1 MISNRCKYALKAL
14 IYIARQDKEK
24 SVLSSEI
31 SKDENIPKKF
41 LENILRDLKNAQFL
55 TSKRGARG
63 GYRLNK
69 DPKDVTLIEI
79 IRLMDGPIALLPCVS
94 LMYHQPCDT
103 CFEEESCTIRD
114 VFVEVRD
121 ATLKIYK
128 KTTLASLAREEKKYT
143 FAENI

>member
-14 IYIARQDKEK
+14 IYIAKQDKEK
-24 SVLSSEI
+24 NILSSEI

-55 TSKRGARG
+55 TSRRGAKG

-69 DPKDVTLIEI
+69 DPEKVTLIEV

-94 LMYHQPCDT
+94 IMYHQTCDT
-103 CFEEESCTIRD
+103 CTIRD
-114 VFVEVRD
+114 VFIEVRD
-121 ATLKIYK
+121 ATLEIYR
-128 KTTLASLAREEKKYT
+128 KTTIASLAKKKNT
-143 FAENI
+143 LSL

>member
-14 IYIARQDKEK
+14 IYIARQEEDK
-24 SVLSSEI
+24 SVFSSEI

-55 TSKRGARG
+55 TSKRGAKG

-69 DPKDVTLIEI
+69 DPEEVTLIEI
-79 IRLMDGPIALLPCVS
+79 IRIMDGPIALLPCVS

-103 CFEEESCTIRD
+103 CSTEENCTIRD
-114 VFVEVRD
+114 VFIEVRD
-121 ATLKIYK
+121 ATLSIYR
-128 KTTLASLAREEKKYT
+128 KTTLAKLAGLPLCH
-143 FAENI
+143 

>member
-24 SVLSSEI
+24 NVLSSEI
-31 SKDENIPKKF
+31 SKDESIPKKF

-69 DPKDVTLIEI
+69 DPEEVTLIEV
-79 IRLMDGPIALLPCVS
+79 IRIMDGPIALLPCVS

-103 CFEEESCTIRD
+103 CTTEESCTIRD
-114 VFVEVRD
+114 VFIEVRD
-121 ATLKIYK
+121 ATLAIYR
-128 KTTLASLAREEKKYT
+128 KTTLAKLAEKPSHL
-143 FAENI
+143 

>member
-31 SKDENIPKKF
+31 SKDERIPKKF

-55 TSKRGARG
+55 TSKRGAKG
-63 GYRLNK
+63 GYKLNK
-69 DPKDVTLIEI
+69 DPENVTLIEV

-94 LMYHQPCDT
+94 IMYHQPCDT
-103 CFEEESCTIRD
+103 CIDEENCSIRD
-114 VFVEVRD
+114 VFIDVRN
-121 ATLKIYK
+121 ATLDIYR
-128 KTTLASLAREEKKYT
+128 KTTLASLAKKEK
-143 FAENI
+143 

>member
-14 IYIARQDKEK
+14 IYIARQDKDK

-55 TSKRGARG
+55 TSRRGAKG

-69 DPKDVTLIEI
+69 DMESVTLIDV

-94 LMYHQPCDT
+94 INYHQPCDT
-103 CFEEESCTIRD
+103 CADEETCTIRD
-114 VFVEVRD
+114 VFVEVRN
-121 ATLKIYK
+121 ATLEIYR
-128 KTTLASLAREEKKYT
+128 KTTLASLIKKEK
-143 FAENI
+143 

>member
-14 IYIARQDKEK
+14 IYIAKQDKAK

-63 GYRLNK
+63 GYKLNK
-69 DPKDVTLIEI
+69 KPEEVTLIEI

-94 LMYHQPCDT
+94 LMYHQTCDT
-103 CFEEESCTIRD
+103 CMTEETCSIRN
-114 VFVEVRD
+114 VFIEVRD
-121 ATLKIYK
+121 ATLDIYQ
-128 KTTLASLAREEKKYT
+128 KTTLACLVKKEK
-143 FAENI
+143 

>member
-14 IYIARQDKEK
+14 IYIARQDKDK
-24 SVLSSEI
+24 SILSSEI

-55 TSKRGARG
+55 TSRRGAKG

-69 DPKDVTLIEI
+69 DPNKVTLIEV

-94 LMYHQPCDT
+94 IMYHQPCDT
-103 CFEEESCTIRD
+103 CEVEDTCTIRD
-114 VFVEVRD
+114 VFIEVRD
-121 ATLKIYK
+121 ATLEIYR
-128 KTTLASLAREEKKYT
+128 KTTLASLAKKK
-143 FAENI
+143 NKLSL

>member
-14 IYIARQDKEK
+14 IYIARQDKDK
-24 SVLSSEI
+24 SILSSEI

-55 TSKRGARG
+55 TSRRGAKG

-69 DPKDVTLIEI
+69 DPEKVTLIEV

-94 LMYHQPCDT
+94 IMYHQPCDT
-103 CFEEESCTIRD
+103 CEAEETCTIRD
-114 VFVEVRD
+114 VFIEVRD
-121 ATLKIYK
+121 ATLKIYR
-128 KTTLASLAREEKKYT
+128 KTTLASLAKKK
-143 FAENI
+143 NKLSL